1 MKRSIW
7 LGVVVLIVVIAA
19 GGGGYWFA
27 MRQMMSNMTAADAGS
42 ASAAQEKDGR
52 KVLYWHD
59 PMVPG
64 QKFDKPGKSPFMDMQ
79 LVPVYADEGTDDG
92 KVSISPRVVQNL
104 GVRTTEVVKG
114 SLEIGRAHV

>member
-27 MRQMMSNMTAADAGS
+27 MRQMMSTMTAADTGS

-59 PMVPG
+59 PMVPA
-64 QKFDKPGKSPFMDMQ
+64 QKFDKQ
-79 LVPVYADEGTDDG
+79 
-92 KVSISPRVVQNL
+92 
-104 GVRTTEVVKG
+104 
-114 SLEIGRAHV
+114 IGRASCRERV